1 MRRLVVIGLAL
12 LVVGAACGRPEGD
25 PLAGDSLFLQTSAGV
40 EVIQPGADS
49 PSYSDPVAVQSSDWS
64 TVVET
69 HLGKKS
75 TTVVAVDPLTQR
87 ERWELEVPGNQTVNV
102 VAQDGS
108 LAALSPTWEYNHAVG
123 RRTTRLTVVGSR
135 SIEPKRFVLDGN
147 YEPEAFS
154 TDGKHLFLVSYLPA
168 RAPNSYQV
176 RRLDLTTG
184 KVEGVTTPDKHLQ
197 QRMGGTARI
206 QTASPDGR
214 RLYTLYTMTMQGETY
229 AFIHV
234 LSLDELWAHCIDLP
248 AEFASKADD
257 RASAMSVSPDG
268 KSLYVLNSV
277 EGVVAEID
285 TQALRVVD
293 TEGVRAGSGTAHL
306 AHDGRSTLYVGSG
319 NQLSSICTTDGE
331 RGRNW
336 TLPEKIR
343 GLQFTTDGARLYVGL
358 RHELHVFD
366 ATSGEKIDVLNPSGI
381 AKIVR
386 FGPVMPQIDDG
397 AFVCAC

>member
-12 LVVGAACGRPEGD
+12 LVLGAAYGRPEGD

-40 EVIQPGADS
+40 EVIQPGAAS
-49 PSYSDPVAVQSSDWS
+49 PTYSDPVAVQSSDWS

-69 HLGKKS
+69 HLGKKF

-102 VAQDGS
+102 VSRDGT

-214 RLYTLYTMTMQGETY
+214 RLYTLYTLTMRGETY

-248 AEFASKADD
+248 AEFATKAE
-257 RASAMSVSPDG
+257 RATAMTVSPDG
-268 KSLYVLNSV
+268 RNLFVLNST
-277 EGVVAEID
+277 EGVVARVD
-285 TQALRVVD
+285 TEDLRVVD
-293 TEGVRAGSGTAHL
+293 TQGVRTGAGSAHL
-306 AHDGRSTLYVGSG
+306 VHDGRSTLYVGSG
-319 NQLSSICTTDGE
+319 DQLSAIRTTDGE
-331 RGRNW
+331 RGRTW
-336 TLPEKIR
+336 MLPEPIR
-343 GLQFTTDGARLYVGL
+343 GLQLTTDGARLYVGL